1 MVNIIKIIN
10 TACLIYIITNDKTR
24 NVLLSTIQYLYA
36 FLLKE
41 INDAFKRQ
49 DEFIAFLVKGDRPVV
64 ESLDVASLEVAGLE
78 VAGLE
83 VASLEVASLEVK
95 EEVSAV
101 VKEEK
106 FEDKYLQKF
115 KAFKNE
121 YSFTTDELQL
131 EQKKYDEL
139 KAVFMKNKA
148 KDIED
153 ISWKITKLQRVLDC
167 VTIDENGTMTDVSED
182 GKRLLTKYY
191 DIEEE
196 YYDNPENYMLS
207 DLFSE
212 LSEILEET
220 KQKLKEQE
228 SHVIT
233 DEEFKEQAHQ
243 YMLNLKLDGYINNYV
258 NEMTPLG
265 NVYMR
270 YNNSK
275 KSFEYYSNN
284 TIPYRYLE
292 PVGRKFVLTY
302 FCKPLFI
309 DIEDEL
315 NKAQLKKD
323 EEKDKRDIDKEND
336 KRENDKR
343 ENDKKNIFAQLKTY
357 NNSSHEMSKMGK
369 QNVLPPQIKANL
381 PNVNTSDTSKMLLK
395 ENANRYTWEGRLA
408 NMNLLKKVDRKVVD
422 KKYAMSFADFKRLK
436 M

>member
-1 MVNIIKIIN
+1 MVNILKCINTLFLIYLLANAETRNIIIAKLKII
-10 TACLIYIITNDKTR
+10 Y
-24 NVLLSTIQYLYA
+24 Y

-41 INDAFKRQ
+41 IDDGFKHQDAFIEYLVNGNKRVL
-49 DEFIAFLVKGDRPVV
+49 ELEETPITNSR
-64 ESLDVASLEVAGLE
+64 LEVVAETPVE
-78 VAGLE
+78 VE
-83 VASLEVASLEVK
+83 KEVK
-95 EEVSAV
+95 LER
-101 VKEEK
+101 

-115 KAFKNE
+115 KLFKNE
-121 YSFTTDELQL
+121 YSFTRDELQL
-131 EQKKYDEL
+131 EEQKYDEL
-139 KAVFMKNKA
+139 KEVFVKNKT
-148 KDIED
+148 KNIED
-153 ISWKITKLQRVLDC
+153 ITRKITKLQRILDC
-167 VTIDENGTMTDVSED
+167 VTFNENGTMTDVSED
-182 GKRLLTKYY
+182 GKRLLTRYY

-212 LSEILEET
+212 LSEILDET
-220 KQKLKEQE
+220 RQKLKEQE
-228 SHVIT
+228 EHIIT
-233 DEEFKEQAHQ
+233 DDEFRDQAHN
-243 YMLNLKLDGYINNYV
+243 YMLNQKLNGYINNYV

-270 YNNSK
+270 YNNNK

-309 DIEDEL
+309 DIQDEL

-323 EEKDKRDIDKEND
+323 EEKDKNGKDKNGND
-336 KRENDKR
+336 KNG
-343 ENDKKNIFAQLKTY
+343 IFAQMKSY

-381 PNVNTSDTSKMLLK
+381 PNVNTTTDPVNMLLK

-422 KKYAMSFADFKRLK
+422 KKYAMSFADFKKLK

>member
-1 MVNIIKIIN
+1 MVNILKCINTLFLIYLLANAETRNIIIAKLKII
-10 TACLIYIITNDKTR
+10 Y
-24 NVLLSTIQYLYA
+24 Y

-41 INDAFKRQ
+41 IDDGFERQDAFIEYLVNGNKRR
-49 DEFIAFLVKGDRPVV
+49 DVELEETPITNSRLEVVAETPVTNEVV
-64 ESLDVASLEVAGLE
+64 EEK
-78 VAGLE
+78 
-83 VASLEVASLEVK
+83 EVK
-95 EEVSAV
+95 LER
-101 VKEEK
+101 

-115 KAFKNE
+115 KLFKNE
-121 YSFTTDELQL
+121 YSFTRDELQL
-131 EQKKYDEL
+131 EEQKYDEL
-139 KAVFMKNKA
+139 KEVFVKNKT
-148 KDIED
+148 KNIED
-153 ISWKITKLQRVLDC
+153 ITMKITKLQRILDC
-167 VTIDENGTMTDVSED
+167 VTFNENGTMTDVSED
-182 GKRLLTKYY
+182 GKRLLTRYY

-212 LSEILEET
+212 LSEILDET
-220 KQKLKEQE
+220 RQKLKEQE
-228 SHVIT
+228 EHIIT
-233 DEEFKEQAHQ
+233 DDEFRDQAHK
-243 YMLNLKLDGYINNYV
+243 YMLNQKLNGYINNYV

-270 YNNSK
+270 YNNNK

-309 DIEDEL
+309 DIQDEL

-323 EEKDKRDIDKEND
+323 EEKDKNGKDKNGND
-336 KRENDKR
+336 KNG
-343 ENDKKNIFAQLKTY
+343 IFAQMKSY

-381 PNVNTSDTSKMLLK
+381 PNVNTTTDPVNMLLK

-422 KKYAMSFADFKRLK
+422 KKYAMSFADFKKLK